1 MRYTKILQ
9 IIVIAS
15 LFFTWASCGNQEDK
29 TKNNKKATPDVEIH
43 SISSSVV
50 EVVKE
55 DSLSDAEKQSAVGRP
70 TVIDFYA
77 TWCPPCKKI
86 APLFEMLKCEYSDK
100 IEFKSVDVDEN
111 IELTSKYKIEAM
123 PTFVLLD
130 SHGNEIQRIVG
141 ADAEALSKAVDSLV
155 ADSASS
161 H

>member
-1 MRYTKILQ
+1 MRYTKILHV
-9 IIVIAS
+9 IVIAS

-43 SISSSVV
+43 SISSAVV

-130 SHGNEIQRIVG
+130 SLGNEIQRIVG

-155 ADSASS
+155 ADSVSS